1 MNPHTLGKACAYLRH
16 ILDISWAIFG
26 HICGIYV
33 RKPLFNWH
41 FLGDK
46 LSHQTKCPTFSPETK
61 CPKLCNDASESCWK
75 IVGTFC
81 QLSNFVNLKANT
93 LGKGCAF
100 RGHVLDISWLHSDYI
115 LATIWLHFLLY
126 LGYISATFW
135 LHSAYIP
142 TNSDYILATF

>member
-1 MNPHTLGKACAYLRH
+1 M
-16 ILDISWAIFG
+16 
-26 HICGIYV
+26 
-33 RKPLFNWH
+33 
-41 FLGDK
+41 
-46 LSHQTKCPTFSPETK
+46 SHQTKCPSFSPETK

-115 LATIWLHFLLY
+115 LAAFLLHSGYITRHFGYLLTTFLLLSAYFLTIFDYILATIWLHFLLH
-126 LGYISATFW
+126 LGYISAKFW